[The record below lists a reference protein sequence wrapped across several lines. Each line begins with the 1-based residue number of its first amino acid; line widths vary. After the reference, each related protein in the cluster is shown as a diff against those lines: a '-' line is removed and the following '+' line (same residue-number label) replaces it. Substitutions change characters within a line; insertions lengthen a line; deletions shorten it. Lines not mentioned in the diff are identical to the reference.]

1 MNKPSHKDKNKD
13 IHLSEQPEAPL
24 PKSSFWRRKL
34 VWGAGILLLT
44 GAGAGLTFG
53 WFWLQRKL
61 IPLVETE
68 LTNYFDRPVD
78 IGQLQI
84 LSPLGARFGQSEIPP
99 TATNP
104 DTVSVEAVW
113 VNFDPWKLLSKRT
126 LELNLTLVKPDLYLE
141 QDERRIW
148 TPADFGSPEE
158 DEEPTGLKVEVD
170 TIKIQ
175 EGEITLLAWN
185 KETAKLNPPVKGRID
200 WANVNFL
207 NGGNSIEF
215 QLAGQ
220 LVEGGTFTVNG
231 KGIPKTEDIDLV
243 VVGDRLAAKEVSNL
257 LALPVELQAGKVGGN
272 LAVQLRKKEAPQ
284 LKGTATL
291 KEVKVQ
297 IPELVK
303 PFSQSTGK
311 LHFDGTEITFDSL
324 NTFFGEIAGK
334 VNGSLNTDE
343 TKGEYRL
350 SAKTQPAEIDR
361 VVEAL
366 ELEKPP
372 IPITGKIRGNVE
384 MTGPLSTPKTRFEIV
399 NTTPSRIDKVDFQTI
414 NSNLELIGTNLLVR
428 EFEAIPQAGGR
439 IEGTGKIELDG
450 EQNLAFEV
458 RAKDI
463 SGKAIASNYNQKLP
477 VDLGLISGQA
487 QFLAKAGNLESLR
500 VVNSSASF
508 PLGGGIVSLTNL
520 KYTGKNWQ
528 TNVRASAVQFA
539 SLPVGKNSPPTVGQ
553 GRLDGQFQVFGQSDS
568 FELERI
574 RATGKANLETVGG
587 QIVVPSLELAAGRWL
602 ADLTTENLQLKRLF
616 PEIPPEF
623 EGLVS
628 GKMALTGEVQT
639 QPEQEEKID
648 GSGNLNLAEGTVAVS
663 DFRIRGNNW
672 NTTIQA
678 NALQL
683 NKLNSG
689 VPNQFAGLVDG
700 NFYLEGNVDKIAPEA
715 IRAKGDGSLT
725 LPEGVFDATNLVIA
739 KGRFNTSVIPRGVD
753 LSLFGDPASDALEL
767 KGKLGGQLNVTG
779 GIDKISPA
787 AVEASGQLSF
797 SEGIDLIEQPFEAA
811 IHWNGKRLDV
821 LQAKGEGLDARGF
834 VELDKSFFENIPDK
848 LAAIAQFQFD
858 VDRAQWLDINKLRL
872 TLPSWATNLDY
883 FGKADFQGKIGG
895 IPAQMNI
902 DGDLTLRN
910 FSVENLAFAPA
921 LQGTVK
927 VIPQQGTNLQ
937 LAQGTDQIELVLDRE
952 NVPVS
957 FLLEHDDISVTGR
970 GKGEVLEITTTNFPV
985 DLLKTIAV
993 KSDDFAVPANIAAQ
1007 PFSGQLSGDFSFNLD
1022 TLSASGKNVEI
1033 VSPVLSR
1040 IKGDRLTGNF
1050 QYADGYVAL
1059 QNGRFQQ
1066 RNSIYQL
1073 EGSLVQKQ
1081 DDLELQADVQ
1091 VEQGEIQDIL
1101 IALELF
1107 ELSDLAQGWGDR
1119 QYAKAKDLYEGEDK
1133 VDSIDRET
1141 SSSPTPPTPLP
1152 PLFTVG
1158 LPNASTLDQVSRLA
1172 EIRAWLAMER
1182 QRRQENSFLPELVSL
1197 EGSFDGTMTVAGS
1210 LAEGIKADFDFQG
1223 QQWQWDSFTAD
1234 KIQVAGTFENDIL
1247 TLLPILVSSE
1257 NSSIVFSGSF
1267 GGETQSGQ
1275 LRLIDVPFALIEKFV
1290 SLPPEINFG
1299 GLINATATLA
1309 GSPANPQGRGEI
1321 TLADAK
1327 INQTSV
1333 QSTQGSFSY
1342 NNARFNF
1349 FASSVVANNA
1359 EPLTITGSIP
1369 YQLPFATVA
1378 PDNNQLN
1385 LNLNVQN
1392 EGLALLNIL
1401 TRGEVN
1407 WIDGQGDI
1415 TIDLA
1420 GTFDSEKGRP
1430 SELVAKGTA
1439 TVNNG
1444 TIAARVLPDAFLTD
1458 VNGKIL
1464 FDLDR
1469 LQVENFQGNF
1479 GGGKVSAMGTLPL
1492 TKTTPQADPLTINLD
1507 NLAIDLKGFY
1517 KGGIKGKVEMLGSA
1531 VEPVVAGELSLFDGT
1546 VLLGSLATPSN
1557 GDLSNGE
1564 GRLTAVPELR
1574 DLKLELGNNIQIS
1587 QPPIFNFLAT
1597 GTLKVGGT
1605 VNQPRPE
1612 GAIAL
1617 KRGQVNLFTTQ
1628 LSLANSSENTAR
1640 FSRNNGLDPYL
1651 DVSLVGSAVETTRS
1665 PIPNDPLSSEI
1676 SDIPSFSF
1684 GTLEPIRI
1692 SARVK
1697 GLASQLT
1704 NSIELTSSPPRT
1716 ETEILALLG
1725 GGFVNTLGRGDSTL
1739 GLANLAGSALFGSFQ
1754 TAVGDVFDL
1763 GDFRLFPTQ
1772 IIDENRERK
1781 QIVGLAAEAALD
1793 FTNQL
1798 SLSALKIL
1806 NTDIPAQIGLRYRL
1820 NDRTVLR
1827 GLTNFEDDSR
1837 VVIEYEQ
1844 RF

>member
-1 MNKPSHKDKNKD
+1 
-13 IHLSEQPEAPL
+13 L
-24 PKSSFWRRKL
+24 F
-34 VWGAGILLLT
+34 
-44 GAGAGLTFG
+44 
-53 WFWLQRKL
+53 
-61 IPLVETE
+61 
-68 LTNYFDRPVD
+68 
-78 IGQLQI
+78 
-84 LSPLGARFGQSEIPP
+84 
-99 TATNP
+99 
-104 DTVSVEAVW
+104 
-113 VNFDPWKLLSKRT
+113 
-126 LELNLTLVKPDLYLE
+126 
-141 QDERRIW
+141 
-148 TPADFGSPEE
+148 
-158 DEEPTGLKVEVD
+158 
-170 TIKIQ
+170 
-175 EGEITLLAWN
+175 
-185 KETAKLNPPVKGRID
+185 
-200 WANVNFL
+200 
-207 NGGNSIEF
+207 
-215 QLAGQ
+215 
-220 LVEGGTFTVNG
+220 
-231 KGIPKTEDIDLV
+231 
-243 VVGDRLAAKEVSNL
+243 
-257 LALPVELQAGKVGGN
+257 
-272 LAVQLRKKEAPQ
+272 
-284 LKGTATL
+284 
-291 KEVKVQ
+291 
-297 IPELVK
+297 
-303 PFSQSTGK
+303 
-311 LHFDGTEITFDSL
+311 
-324 NTFFGEIAGK
+324 
-334 VNGSLNTDE
+334 
-343 TKGEYRL
+343 
-350 SAKTQPAEIDR
+350 
-361 VVEAL
+361 
-366 ELEKPP
+366 
-372 IPITGKIRGNVE
+372 
-384 MTGPLSTPKTRFEIV
+384 
-399 NTTPSRIDKVDFQTI
+399 
-414 NSNLELIGTNLLVR
+414 VR

-450 EQNLAFEV
+450 EQNLAFDV

-477 VDLGLISGQA
+477 VEIGLISAQA
-487 QFLAKAGNLESLR
+487 QFLANAGNLESLR
-500 VVNSSASF
+500 IVNGAASF
-508 PLGGGIVSLTNL
+508 PLGGGTVSLNNL
-520 KYTGKNWQ
+520 RYAGKNWQ
-528 TNVRASAVQFA
+528 TNVRASNVQFA

-553 GRLDGQFQVFGQSDS
+553 GRLDGQFQVFGQRDS
-568 FELERI
+568 FDLERI
-574 RATGKANLETVGG
+574 RAKGKANLETVGG
-587 QIVVPSLELAAGRWL
+587 EIVVPSLELADGRWL
-602 ADLTTENLQLKRLF
+602 ADVTTEKLQLKRLF
-616 PEIPPEF
+616 PEITPEF

-628 GKMALTGEVQT
+628 GKMALTGDIQT

-648 GSGNLNLAEGTVAVS
+648 GSGNLLLAEGTVAVS
-663 DFRIRGNNW
+663 DFQIRGNNW
-672 NTTIQA
+672 NTTVRA
-678 NALQL
+678 NTLQL
-683 NKLNSG
+683 NKLNSE

-700 NFYLEGNVDKIAPEA
+700 NFYLEGNVDNITPEA

-753 LSLFGDPASDALEL
+753 LSLFGDPDSDDLEL
-767 KGKLGGQLNVTG
+767 KGQLGGKLNVTG
-779 GIDKISPA
+779 GIDNISPP
-787 AVEASGQLSF
+787 AVEARGQLTF
-797 SEGIDLIEQPFEAA
+797 SEGIDLIEQPFAAA
-811 IHWNGKRLDV
+811 IKWNGKRLDV
-821 LQAKGEGLDARGF
+821 LQAKGEGLDAKGF
-834 VELDKSFFENIPDK
+834 VELDKSFFENIPDP
-848 LAAIAQFQFD
+848 LAAITQFQFD
-858 VDRAQWLDINKLRL
+858 VEQAQWIDINKLRL
-872 TLPSWATNLDY
+872 TLPTWAANLDY
-883 FGKADFQGKIGG
+883 SGKADFQGQIGG
-895 IPAQMNI
+895 IPSEMKI

-937 LAQGTDQIELVLDRE
+937 LAQGTDRIELILDRE
-952 NVPVS
+952 NVPLS
-957 FLLEHDDISVTGR
+957 FLLEHDEISVTGR
-970 GKGEVLEITTTNFPV
+970 GEAELLQVATSNFPV

-993 KSDDFAVPANIAAQ
+993 KSDDFAVPDNIAAQ
-1007 PFSGQLSGDFSFNLD
+1007 PFSGQLSGDFTFNLD
-1022 TLSASGKNVEI
+1022 TFSAAGKNVEI
-1033 VSPVLSR
+1033 ISPVLSR

-1050 QYADGYVAL
+1050 QYADGYLAL

-1073 EGSLVQKQ
+1073 EGSLRQKQ
-1081 DDLELQADVQ
+1081 DDFELQADVQ
-1091 VEQGEIQDIL
+1091 VEKGEIQDIL

-1107 ELSDLAQGWGDR
+1107 ELSDFARGWGDR
-1119 QYAKAKDLYEGEDK
+1119 QYATAKDLYAEKDK
-1133 VDSIDRET
+1133 VESIDRKA
-1141 SSSPTPPTPLP
+1141 SSSPTPPTPPTPLP

-1158 LPNASTLDQVSRLA
+1158 LPDASTLDQVRRLS
-1172 EIRAWLAMER
+1172 EIRAWLGMER
-1182 QRRQENSFLPELVSL
+1182 QRRQENSFLPELASL

-1210 LAEGIKADFDFQG
+1210 LAKGIKADFDFQG
-1223 QQWQWDSFTAD
+1223 QQWQWDTFTAD

-1257 NSSIVFSGSF
+1257 NSLIAFSGSF

-1309 GSPANPQGRGEI
+1309 GSPANPQARGEI
-1321 TLADAK
+1321 TLADAT

-1349 FASSVVANNA
+1349 FASSVVAENA

-1369 YQLPFATVA
+1369 YQLPFSTVA
-1378 PDNNQLN
+1378 PDNKQLN

-1407 WIDGQGDI
+1407 WIDGQGDL

-1420 GTFDSEKGRP
+1420 GNFDSEKGRP

-1439 TVNNG
+1439 TVNNA
-1444 TIAARVLPDAFLTD
+1444 TIAARILPDAFLTE

-1517 KGGIKGKVEMLGSA
+1517 KGGIKGTVEMLGSA
-1531 VEPVVAGELSLFDGT
+1531 VEPAIGGKLSLFDGT
-1546 VLLGSLATPSN
+1546 VLLGSMATPSN
-1557 GDLSNGE
+1557 GDLGNGE
-1564 GRLTAVPELR
+1564 DGLTAVPELR
-1574 DLKLELGNNIQIS
+1574 NLKLELGNNIQIS

-1597 GTLKVGGT
+1597 GTVKVEGT

-1617 KRGQVNLFTTQ
+1617 QRGQVNLFTTQ

-1640 FSRNNGLDPYL
+1640 FTRNNGLDPYL
-1651 DVSLVGSAVETTRS
+1651 DVSLVGSAVETTHS

-1676 SDIPSFSF
+1676 SDIPASSF

-1820 NDRTVLR
+1820 NDKVILR

-1837 VVIEYEQ
+1837 VVIEYER

>member
-1 MNKPSHKDKNKD
+1 MNKPSHQDKNKD
-13 IHLSEQPEAPL
+13 IDLSELSKAHL
-24 PKSSFWRRKL
+24 PKGSFWRRKL
-34 VWGAGILLLT
+34 VLGAGILLFT

-53 WFWLQRKL
+53 WYWLQRKL

-78 IGQLQI
+78 IGQLQVV
-84 LSPLGARFGQSEIPP
+84 SPLGARFGRSEIPP

-113 VNFDPWKLLSKRT
+113 VNFDPWKLLSRRT

-141 QDERRIW
+141 QDERGIW

-158 DEEPTGLKVEVD
+158 DEKPTGLKVEVD
-170 TIKIQ
+170 TIKVQ
-175 EGEITLLAWN
+175 EGKATLLAWN
-185 KETAKLNPPVKGRID
+185 KELETLNPPVQTRID

-207 NGGNSIEF
+207 NSGSLIEF
-215 QLAGQ
+215 QLAGK

-231 KGIPKTEDIDLV
+231 EGIPKTEDIDLV
-243 VVGDRLAAKEVSNL
+243 VVGERLAAKEVSNL
-257 LALPVELQAGKVGGN
+257 LALPVELQAGKVEGN

-291 KEVKVQ
+291 EAVTAQV
-297 IPELVK
+297 PELVK

-311 LHFDGTEITFDSL
+311 LHFDGTEIAFDNV
-324 NTFFGEIAGK
+324 NTFFGEITGV
-334 VNGSLNTDE
+334 VNGSLDTDE
-343 TKGEYRL
+343 TEGEYNL
-350 SAKTQPAEIDR
+350 SAKTQPAEINK
-361 VVEAL
+361 VIEAL

-372 IPITGKIRGNVE
+372 LPITGKIRGNVA
-384 MTGPLSTPKTRFEIV
+384 MTGALSAPTTKFEIV
-399 NTTPSRIDKVDFQTI
+399 NTTPSRIDKVDFKSI
-414 NSNLELIGTNLLVR
+414 NSNLELIGSNLFVR
-428 EFEAIPQAGGR
+428 DFEAIPQAGGR

-450 EQNLAFEV
+450 KQNLAFDVTVKE
-458 RAKDI
+458 I
-463 SGKAIASNYNQKLP
+463 SAQAIANNYNQKLP
-477 VDLGLISGQA
+477 VEIGLISGNA
-487 QFLAKAGNLESLR
+487 QFLANAGNLESLR
-500 VVNSSASF
+500 IVNGTASF
-508 PLGGGIVSLTNL
+508 PLGGGTVSLNNL
-520 KYTGKNWQ
+520 RYAGENWQ
-528 TNVRASAVQFA
+528 TNVRASNVQFA

-553 GRLDGQFQVFGQSDS
+553 GRLDGQFQVFGQRDS
-568 FELERI
+568 FDLDRI
-574 RATGKANLETVGG
+574 RAKGKANLETVGG
-587 QIVVPSLELAAGRWL
+587 QIVVPSLELADGRWL
-602 ADLTTENLQLKRLF
+602 ADVTTENLQLKRLF

-628 GKMALTGEVQT
+628 GKMALTGDVQT

-648 GSGNLNLAEGTVAVS
+648 GSGNLLLAEGTVAVS
-663 DFRIRGNNW
+663 DFQIRGNNW
-672 NTTIQA
+672 NTTVRA

-683 NKLNSG
+683 KKLNSG
-689 VPNQFAGLVDG
+689 VPTQFAGLVDG
-700 NFYLEGNVDKIAPEA
+700 NFYLEGNVDNITPEA
-715 IRAKGDGSLT
+715 IRARGDGSLT

-739 KGRFNTSVIPRGVD
+739 EGRFNTLVIPRDVE
-753 LSLFGDPASDALEL
+753 LSLFGDPDSDDLEL
-767 KGKLGGQLNVTG
+767 KGQLGGQLQVTG
-779 GIDKISPA
+779 GIDNIGPP
-787 AVEASGQLSF
+787 AVEASGQLTF

-811 IHWNGKRLDV
+811 VEWNGKRLDV
-821 LQAKGEGLDARGF
+821 LQARGEGLDARGF
-834 VELDKSFFENIPDK
+834 VEIDKSFFESIPDP
-848 LAAIAQFQFD
+848 LAAITQFQFD
-858 VDRAQWLDINKLRL
+858 VKQAQWIDINKLRL
-872 TLPSWATNLDY
+872 TLPTWAANLDY
-883 FGKADFQGKIGG
+883 VGKADFQGQIGG

-902 DGDLTLRN
+902 DGNLTLRN

-921 LQGTVK
+921 MQGTVK

-937 LAQGTDQIELVLDRE
+937 LAQGSDRIELILDRE
-952 NVPVS
+952 NIPVS
-957 FLLEHDDISVTGR
+957 FLLEHDEISVTGR
-970 GKGEVLEITTTNFPV
+970 GKGDIVEVATSNFPV

-993 KSDDFAVPANIAAQ
+993 KSDDFAVPENIAAQ
-1007 PFSGQLSGDFSFNLD
+1007 PFSGQLSGDFIFNLD

-1033 VSPVLSR
+1033 ISPVLSR

-1050 QYADGYVAL
+1050 QYADGYIAL

-1073 EGSLVQKQ
+1073 EGSVVQKQ
-1081 DDLELQADVQ
+1081 DDLELQADVN
-1091 VEQGEIQDIL
+1091 VEQGQIQDIL

-1107 ELSDLAQGWGDR
+1107 ELSDFTRGWGDR
-1119 QYAKAKDLYEGEDK
+1119 QYATARDLYEEKDRVESTNED
-1133 VDSIDRET
+1133 VLSA
-1141 SSSPTPPTPLP
+1141 PLTPAL

-1158 LPNASTLDQVSRLA
+1158 LPEASTLDQIRRLS
-1172 EIRAWLAMER
+1172 EIRAWLRMES
-1182 QRRQENSFLPELVSL
+1182 QRRQENSFLPELASL

-1223 QQWQWDSFTAD
+1223 QQWQWDSFTAE
-1234 KIQVAGTFENDIL
+1234 KIQVAGTLENDIL
-1247 TLLPILVSSE
+1247 TLLPILVRSE
-1257 NSSIVFSGSF
+1257 NSTIAFSGSF

-1275 LRLIDVPFALIEKFV
+1275 LRLIDVPFALIENFV

-1299 GLINATATLA
+1299 GLINANATIA
-1309 GSPANPQGRGEI
+1309 GSPANPQARGEI
-1321 TLADAK
+1321 ALADAT

-1342 NNARFNF
+1342 NNARLNF
-1349 FASSVVANNA
+1349 FASSVVAENA

-1369 YQLPFATVA
+1369 YQLPFATVT

-1407 WIDGQGDI
+1407 WIDGRGDL
-1415 TIDLA
+1415 TIDLD
-1420 GTFDSEKGRP
+1420 GTFDSERGRP
-1430 SELVAKGTA
+1430 TQLVAKGTA

-1444 TIAARVLPDAFLTD
+1444 TIAARVLPDAFLTE

-1469 LQVENFQGNF
+1469 IQVENFQGNF
-1479 GGGKVSAMGTLPL
+1479 GGGKVSAVGTLPL
-1492 TKTTPQADPLTINLD
+1492 TQTIPQAEPLTVNLD
-1507 NLAIDLKGFY
+1507 DLAIDLKGFY

-1531 VEPVVAGELSLFDGT
+1531 IEPAISGELSLFDGT
-1546 VLLGSLATPSN
+1546 VLLGSMATPSN
-1557 GDLSNGE
+1557 GALGNGE
-1564 GRLTAVPELR
+1564 DGLAAVPELR
-1574 DLKLELGNNIQIS
+1574 NLKLELGNNIQIS

-1597 GTLKVGGT
+1597 GTLNVGGT

-1617 KRGQVNLFTTQ
+1617 QRGQVNLFTTQ
-1628 LSLANSSENTAR
+1628 LSLANSNENIAR
-1640 FSRNNGLDPYL
+1640 FTRNNGLDPYL
-1651 DVSLVGSAVETTRS
+1651 DVNLVGSAVETSHS
-1665 PIPNDPLSSEI
+1665 PIPNDPLSPEI
-1676 SDIPSFSF
+1676 SDIPASSF
-1684 GTLEPIRI
+1684 GTLESIRI

-1754 TAVGDVFDL
+1754 TAIGDVFDI

-1820 NDRTVLR
+1820 NDKFILR

-1837 VVIEYEQ
+1837 VVIEYER